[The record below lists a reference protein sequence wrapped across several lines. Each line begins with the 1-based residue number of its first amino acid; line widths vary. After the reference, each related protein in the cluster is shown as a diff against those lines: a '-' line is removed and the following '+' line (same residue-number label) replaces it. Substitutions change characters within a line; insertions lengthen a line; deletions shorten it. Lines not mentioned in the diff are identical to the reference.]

1 MNKNETI
8 ISVMEAFDEA
18 ERYKRE
24 CETLRARA
32 HLTVT
37 MEGDKIAMKEPDE
50 KQPRWFAAIY
60 EYGRRAIFDKYAN
73 NYYSKA
79 VEVKEDKDG
88 NKKAQPFGS
97 WYKRRFDD
105 FPDFMSREDFLAEFE
120 PELRAMYE
128 EKRAEAMK
136 ED

>member
-24 CETLRARA
+24 CEQLRARA
-32 HLTVT
+32 NVKVAIENDKLTV
-37 MEGDKIAMKEPDE
+37 KEPDDE
-50 KQPRWFAAIY
+50 LPRWFTAIY
-60 EYGRRAIFDKYAN
+60 EYGRRAILEKYTRIWRLDVDVREN
-73 NYYSKA
+73 
-79 VEVKEDKDG
+79 EDGTKRAETFTHWFKD
-88 NKKAQPFGS
+88 NFS
-97 WYKRRFDD
+97 E

-120 PELRAMYE
+120 HELRATYD
-128 EKRAEAMK
+128 EKLAEALK

>member
-24 CETLRARA
+24 CEQLRSRA
-32 HLTVT
+32 NIQVT
-37 MEGDKIAMKEPDE
+37 MENDKLVVGEPDE
-50 KQPRWFAAIY
+50 KNPRWFAAIY
-60 EYGRRAIFDKYAN
+60 EHGRRSILEKYTRTWRN
-73 NYYSKA
+73 H
-79 VEVKEDKDG
+79 VEVYEQEDGTKRVE
-88 NKKAQPFGS
+88 KFEK
-97 WYKRRFDD
+97 WYKRCFDE

-120 PELRAMYE
+120 PELKALYE
-128 EKRAEAMK
+128 EKRAEALK